1 MKSATQPKLSVVIRF
16 ILILLLCGS
25 SGHALASE
33 RIAIAIVPPQ
43 NLSRD
48 TNTDHWQYTLPQLL
62 SADLTSVKRIK
73 ECPESS
79 LHFALHELKRHRGDS
94 LQTAE
99 VQKVGEIM
107 EARWVLFGSYQQ
119 ESNQLTLTMQAMN
132 VSTGIISRKRTASG
146 AARMKV
152 VLEVA
157 RGILRDLGV
166 TPSAEE
172 EQKMKQGPTRS
183 EEALEFLSRACA
195 DIQLDRPIQA
205 CEQNLRRTLAV
216 DPESPVAQLGL
227 SHILL
232 LENRLDEAEHAAKLA
247 VTNRPDH
254 AGGHGVLGQVYCIK
268 GLKRA
273 ACDELL
279 EAARLDPDDGDYQMS
294 LASIYSELGKTREAR
309 SAMEQAESL
318 DPYNPPTHAGLSLI
332 YSAAGERDKALKEA
346 NLSERYCTGA
356 DGADE
361 QFIACAY
368 DSLNEVAK
376 AVEHYEKFVSHV
388 KGLGIELPD
397 LKGAEERLAQLK
409 AALTPHFV
417 AASAPRDYTPAEL
430 DAALKARLTPG
441 EYVLVTNPLS
451 CTPEMKKWAKQLTGD
466 AKKPEEKARK
476 LFETLA
482 RHLRHEHA
490 FTERTATQ
498 VFKAWPDEKESFTCQ
513 ENTLLYL
520 ALARSVGLKTYY
532 VYINRD
538 FASNAID
545 HACVGAFFNGK
556 PLLIDPSYEWFGVP
570 HQEYHFCND
579 FEVVGLYLMQ
589 KPNVPS
595 REVAVKLIPDFPTA
609 YFNLASRLAE
619 TNQLPAARAALD
631 KGLKLDSQSWHALL
645 FRAEVEGYEKNFGD
659 AEKHLQAALVL
670 NPGCNSA
677 HFFLGSAWLQDGR
690 RLKEAREEYR
700 KYLQGETDPD
710 YADYVLKALAW
721 INASL
726 DDTNTQAVPDRN
738 AFEAT
743 KAKAGKGDAEAQ
755 YILGVCYDNGRGVTK
770 DESEAVKWYRKAAD
784 QNNALAQYTLGVCY
798 DNSQGVTKDESEAVK
813 WYRKAAEQNLPEAQY
828 TLGVCYDNGQGVPKD
843 ASEAGKWYRKAAD
856 QNNALAQYS
865 LGVCYDNG
873 QGMPKDASEA
883 GKWYRKA
890 ADQNNVDAQGM
901 LGYCYFN
908 GQGVAQDYAE
918 AVKWYRKAADQNNA
932 DAQYG
937 LGYCYY
943 TGQGVP
949 KDASEAVK
957 WYRKAGD
964 QNNVDAQGMLG
975 YCYFNGQG
983 VAQDYS
989 EAVKWY
995 RKAADQNNA
1004 EAQCS
1009 LGACYANGQGVPKD
1023 ESEGVK
1029 WYRKAA
1035 DQNNAE
1041 AQYNLGGCY
1050 ESGQGVTKDYAE
1062 AVKWYRKAADQNFAK
1077 AQSFLGICYF
1087 KGKGVTKDYVMA
1099 YKWCLL
1105 AAAQDFEDAKKGV
1118 AQMKNAMT
1126 KEQIAEGQKLVRD
1139 FKPQVTPSAEGPR

>member
-1 MKSATQPKLSVVIRF
+1 MKSTTQPKLSVVIRF
-16 ILILLLCGS
+16 ILILLLCGC

-48 TNTDHWQYTLPQLL
+48 TNAYHWQYTLPQLL

-79 LHFALHELKRHRGDS
+79 LAFALHELKRHRGDS

-132 VSTGIISRKRTASG
+132 VATGTISPKHTASG

-166 TPSAEE
+166 TPSAGEK
-172 EQKMKQGPTRS
+172 QKMKRGPIHS
-183 EEALEFLSRACA
+183 EEAFEFLSRAYA
-195 DIQLDRPIQA
+195 DIQLDRPMQA
-205 CEQNLRRTLAV
+205 CEQNLKRAIAI
-216 DPESPVAQLGL
+216 DPKSPMAQMGL
-227 SHILL
+227 SHVLL
-232 LENRLDEAEHAAKLA
+232 LENRLDEAGVAAALA
-247 VTNRPDH
+247 VTNRPDYA
-254 AGGHGVLGQVYCIK
+254 AGHLALGQVYFMK
-268 GLKRA
+268 GLMRA

-279 EAARLDPDDGDYQMS
+279 EAARLDPDEGGYQMS
-294 LASIYSELGKTREAR
+294 LASIYSKLDKPREAR

-318 DPYNPPTHAGLSLI
+318 DPYNPGTHAGLSII

-346 NLSERYCTGA
+346 NLSERYFTGA

-417 AASAPRDYTPAEL
+417 AASAPRDFTPAEL
-430 DAALKARLTPG
+430 QAALKARLTPG
-441 EYVLVTNPLS
+441 DYMLATNPLS
-451 CTPEMKKWAKQLTGD
+451 CTPEMEKWAKQLTGD
-466 AKKPEEKARK
+466 AKVPEEKARK

-482 RHLRHEHA
+482 RHLRHERA

-498 VFKAWPDEKESFTCQ
+498 VFKAWPDDKDSFTCQ

-520 ALARSVGLKTYY
+520 ALARSIGLKAYF

-538 FASNAID
+538 FASNAVD
-545 HACVGAFFNGK
+545 HACVGAFFDGK
-556 PLLIDPSYEWFGVP
+556 ALLIDPSYEWFGVP
-570 HQEYHFCND
+570 HQEYHFYND

-595 REVAVKLIPDFPTA
+595 REVAVKLIPDFPLA
-609 YFNLASRLAE
+609 YFNLAARLAE

-645 FRAEVEGYEKNFGD
+645 FRAEVEAYEKNFGD
-659 AEKHLQAALVL
+659 AEKHLQAALAL

-726 DDTNTQAVPDRN
+726 DGTNTQEVPDRN
-738 AFEAT
+738 AFEET

-755 YILGVCYDNGRGVTK
+755 Y
-770 DESEAVKWYRKAAD
+770 
-784 QNNALAQYTLGVCY
+784 
-798 DNSQGVTKDESEAVK
+798 
-813 WYRKAAEQNLPEAQY
+813 
-828 TLGVCYDNGQGVPKD
+828 
-843 ASEAGKWYRKAAD
+843 
-856 QNNALAQYS
+856 
-865 LGVCYDNG
+865 
-873 QGMPKDASEA
+873 
-883 GKWYRKA
+883 
-890 ADQNNVDAQGM
+890 
-901 LGYCYFN
+901 
-908 GQGVAQDYAE
+908 
-918 AVKWYRKAADQNNA
+918 
-932 DAQYG
+932 
-937 LGYCYY
+937 
-943 TGQGVP
+943 
-949 KDASEAVK
+949 
-957 WYRKAGD
+957 
-964 QNNVDAQGMLG
+964 
-975 YCYFNGQG
+975 
-983 VAQDYS
+983 
-989 EAVKWY
+989 
-995 RKAADQNNA
+995 
-1004 EAQCS
+1004 S
-1009 LGACYANGQGVPKD
+1009 LGACYEN
-1023 ESEGVK
+1023 
-1029 WYRKAA
+1029 
-1035 DQNNAE
+1035 
-1041 AQYNLGGCY
+1041 
-1050 ESGQGVTKDYAE
+1050 GQGVTKDYAE

-1087 KGKGVTKDYVMA
+1087 KGNGVPKDYVMA
-1099 YKWCLL
+1099 YKWQLL
-1105 AAAQDFEDAKKGV
+1105 AAAQGDKDAKAGV
-1118 AQMKNAMT
+1118 AQMESAMT
-1126 KEQIAEGQKLVRD
+1126 KEQITEGQKLVRD
-1139 FKPQVTPSAEGPR
+1139 FKPQVTPSAGDLR